1 MIMRARIDS
10 RAGEASNQVEDSKEV
25 AVIEA
30 ASAEGSVEA
39 LTAAALEVV
48 VADSAVETI
57 DSIHMTKM
65 SLISP
70 TSMLKK
76 SSKLLCLQLV
86 IITKNTNNTVGA
98 KVTNLLNITVEE
110 DIIMEVANSKIINQ
124 LLSIRTSNE

>member
-1 MIMRARIDS
+1 MIMRAPIDS